1 MKFWCAFL
9 FVSFVI
15 VSNLA
20 RLNPLKVDASAVTTQ
35 SFVRRD
41 RTVIMSLGTPQA
53 VPIGGTLTA
62 VYNPPNCTQNQT
74 L

>member
-1 MKFWCAFL
+1 MKFWCAIL
-9 FVSFVI
+9 FVTIVI

-35 SFVRRD
+35 SLVRCD
-41 RTVIMSLGTPQA
+41 RTIIMSLSTPQA

-62 VYNPPNCTQNQT
+62 VYNPPNCMRNQT